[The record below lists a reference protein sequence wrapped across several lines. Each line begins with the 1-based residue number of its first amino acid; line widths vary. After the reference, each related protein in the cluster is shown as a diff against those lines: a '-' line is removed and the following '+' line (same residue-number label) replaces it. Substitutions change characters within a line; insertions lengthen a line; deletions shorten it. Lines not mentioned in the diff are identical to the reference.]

1 MALVSL
7 PVCVWFDECYAVWPF
22 VATAGVSLG
31 LGQGLYRLFRRAGET
46 TLSYALLTA
55 ALSWLVIPV
64 IGALPFITI
73 ASHLATFSHTPQ
85 TVLVFQ
91 QPWNAL
97 FESFSGFTDT
107 GLSVAVSPSQ
117 LPYSLQWWRSF
128 TEWVGGVGVIVL
140 MLSIL
145 KPGAGMH
152 QLYYSEGREEKIL
165 PSVRATVRAIW
176 WIYLLYTLLSILLLR
191 SVGMPWWHAINHGL
205 TSLATGG
212 FSITDHSIGEYGL
225 GVRLAVM
232 LIMLV
237 GATSFAVHYQV
248 LRRRHWHVLWQDE
261 QHQALWW
268 MGGLGGL
275 VLLIENYWSQ
285 ESFAFPWID
294 PFFQWISAL
303 STTGLQTV
311 DLYTWSPTGQLLLS
325 FAMIVGG
332 AAGSTAGGLK
342 QIRVVFLAKGVVWRF
357 RQITLQPHAV
367 MRYEVNHEGLSEDE
381 AHRLVEASGILATLW
396 AGLFW
401 GGVLVLLQVVPEQFR
416 LSDVIFEVASA
427 QGNVG
432 LSTGITHPD
441 LPWIGKLV
449 LILEMWMGR
458 LEIIPALLL
467 LTTLLGL
474 GRRSR
479 IQR

>member
-1 MALVSL
+1 
-7 PVCVWFDECYAVWPF
+7 
-22 VATAGVSLG
+22 
-31 LGQGLYRLFRRAGET
+31 
-46 TLSYALLTA
+46 
-55 ALSWLVIPV
+55 
-64 IGALPFITI
+64 
-73 ASHLATFSHTPQ
+73 LA
-85 TVLVFQ
+85 FQ

-145 KPGAGMH
+145 RPGAGMH

-176 WIYLLYTLLSILLLR
+176 WIYVLYTLLSVLLLR
-191 SVGMPWWHAINHGL
+191 LVGMPWWPAINYGL

-212 FSITDHSIGEYGL
+212 FGMTDHSIGDYGL

-248 LRRRHWHVLWQDE
+248 LRRRHWQVLWQDE

-268 MGGLGGL
+268 MVGLGSL
-275 VLLIENYWSQ
+275 VLFIENYWSQ
-285 ESFAFPWID
+285 GLLLWID
-294 PFFQWISAL
+294 TFFQWISAL
-303 STTGLQTV
+303 STTGLQSV
-311 DLYTWSPTGQLLLS
+311 DFHLWSPTSQLLLS
-325 FAMIVGG
+325 FAMFVGG

-342 QIRVVFLAKGVVWRF
+342 QIRLVFLAKGVGWRL
-357 RQITLQPHAV
+357 RRIMLPPHAV
-367 MRYEVNHEGLSEDE
+367 MRYQVNREGLSESE
-381 AHRLVEASGILATLW
+381 ATRLVEAAGILATLW
-396 AGLFW
+396 AVLFW
-401 GGVLVLLQVVPEQFR
+401 GGVLVLLHVVPERFT
-416 LSDVIFEVASA
+416 LSDVIFEIASA

-432 LSTGITHPD
+432 LSIGITHPD
-441 LPWIGKLV
+441 LPWVGKLV

-458 LEIIPALLL
+458 LEILPVLILFAPLF
-467 LTTLLGL
+467 G
-474 GRRSR
+474 SR
-479 IQR
+479 KK